1 MALPDLNS
9 IERPA
14 STPQYLKELADHY
27 QDLPI
32 EAIVKQDILRLGLAF
47 DPGVLQG
54 NYKAKDYFIFTFD
67 YVPLKEQEEGIRF
80 RVPEEI
86 RIEGGPFQLLPT
98 VVSVR
103 VNPESPYRIARR
115 NDSVTL
121 SLHDEI
127 LGEVRFPPEPDW
139 YRHTT
144 ASGKKPGEVAP
155 VIEWGYLI
163 YLTVFRNCQYF
174 GKEEECAFC
183 DINHN
188 YRQQKG
194 EGRPY
199 TGVKSTADILEVLQW
214 IDQEDRTAEV
224 YTITGGSITD
234 QLRGKNERDFY
245 LEYARAIETR
255 FPGRWMG
262 KIVTQAWEKED
273 LLPFREAGIKIYHPN
288 YEVWDANL
296 FRRLCPGKERFIG
309 RDTWVRRITES
320 AKVFGAS
327 HVIPNFVGGVE
338 LSEPHGFSSI
348 KEAIASTGQGL
359 DFFMSQGIVPRF
371 TAWCPEPYT
380 TLGNQAGPPLQY
392 FCELL
397 RVWKATFEKYRLP
410 VPPGYGKPGPGQAV
424 FSVSAFMDV
433 VGYKGR
439 PALLHN

>member
-9 IERPA
+9 IERPG
-14 STPQYLKELADHY
+14 STVRYLSELAEHY
-27 QDLPI
+27 LDLPI

-47 DPGVLQG
+47 DEQVLAG
-54 NYKAKDYFIFTFD
+54 SYKAKDYFIFTFD
-67 YVPLKEQEEGIRF
+67 HVPLKNQGEGIRF

-86 RIEGGPFQLLPT
+86 RIEGGPFALLPT

-103 VNPESPYRIARR
+103 VNPQSPYKIGL
-115 NDSVTL
+115 NHGQVSL
-121 SLHDEI
+121 SLNEEV
-127 LGEVRFPPEPDW
+127 LGEVRFPPEPAW

-199 TGVKSTADILEVLQW
+199 TGVKSTEDILEVLQW
-214 IDQEDRTAEV
+214 IDQEDTTAQV

-234 QLRGKNERDFY
+234 QLRGKTERDFY
-245 LEYARAIETR
+245 LEYARAIEAR
-255 FPGRWMG
+255 FPRRWLG

-273 LLPFREAGIKIYHPN
+273 LLPFKEAGIQIYHPN
-288 YEVWDANL
+288 YEVWDADL

-309 RDTWVRRITES
+309 RDTWVRRIVEATE
-320 AKVFGAS
+320 VFGAS

-348 KEAIASTGQGL
+348 NAAVASTTEGL
-359 DFFMSQGIVPRF
+359 DFFMSHGVVPRF

-380 TLGNQAGPPLQY
+380 TLGTQAGPPLQY

-397 RVWKATFEKYRLP
+397 RAWKSTFEKYKLP
-410 VPPGYGKPGPGQAV
+410 VPPGYGSPGPGQAV

-433 VGYKGR
+433 VGYRGR
-439 PALLHN
+439 SAAMLA